1 MRQGGQVE
9 QPKQIRLS
17 WKVSLFFSLFLW
29 LYLFRYVFTS
39 LSFSSENKD
48 GCLWCCFV
56 RQILVVLLHFAQAVA
71 AFQHDPKVQICFNL
85 VEFGPTFIK
94 LKDFHVAALVLF

>member
-1 MRQGGQVE
+1 ME
-9 QPKQIRLS
+9 QPKQIDYPERFLS
-17 WKVSLFFSLFLW
+17 LSLFLS
-29 LYLFRYVFTS
+29 LTLLLFRYVFSS

-56 RQILVVLLHFAQAVA
+56 RQILVVLLYFAQAVA